1 MIYLFKVENKIRKEN
16 NMENLEK
23 QLIGEVEKETFKV
36 DSDQKADWV
45 IRKIK
50 SEEEELNRLVNCA
63 EAIINEYKQK
73 IEDYKTKFKNKTS
86 HFYFLLQE
94 YFKTVKPKET
104 KTQKKYT
111 LPSGDLVLKKSSI
124 KFIRDDDKFKKWLKE
139 NNYEGYIKTIEK
151 VEWGDFKKALK
162 VTYKDGNIITEN
174 GEVVDGVVGEETEEE
189 FVIK

>member
-1 MIYLFKVENKIRKEN
+1 
-16 NMENLEK
+16 MENLEK

-104 KTQKKYT
+104 TTQKKYT

-124 KFIRDDDKFKKWLKE
+124 KFIRDDDKFKEWLKE
-139 NNYEGYIKTIEK
+139 NNYERYIKTIERA
-151 VEWGDFKKALK
+151 EWGDFKKALK

>member
-50 SEEEELNRLVNCA
+50 SEEEDLNRLVNCA

-124 KFIRDDDKFKKWLKE
+124 KFIRDDDKFTKWLKE

-151 VEWGDFKKALK
+151 AEWGDFKKALK
-162 VTYKDGNIITEN
+162 VVYKDGNIITED
-174 GEVVDGVVGEETEEE
+174 GEVVEGVVGEETEEE
-189 FVIK
+189 FVIE

>member
-174 GEVVDGVVGEETEEE
+174 GEVVDGVIGEETEEE

>member
-1 MIYLFKVENKIRKEN
+1 
-16 NMENLEK
+16 MENLEK

-50 SEEEELNRLVNCA
+50 SEEEDLNRLVNCA

-111 LPSGDLVLKKSSI
+111 LPSGDLVLKKPSI
-124 KFIRDDDKFKKWLKE
+124 KFIRDDDKFTKWLKE

-151 VEWGDFKKALK
+151 AEWGDFKKALK